1 MGVRK
6 ACVGDVPAIHALVNQ
21 FAREERMLALS
32 LSDVYD
38 RLRDFSVYDEDG
50 EVIGCCALHVVW
62 DSLAEI
68 RSLAVATDAHGRGI
82 GRALTKACITEAPA
96 LGVNRIFTLT
106 YIPEF
111 FRKLGMAD
119 VAKEKLPH
127 KVWADCVR
135 CPHFPNCNELALI
148 AAVDSTGLQP
158 LQDEL

>member
-6 ACVGDVPAIHALVNQ
+6 SCAGDVPAIHALVKH

-38 RLRDFSVYDEDG
+38 RLRDFSVYEENG
-50 EVIGCCALHVVW
+50 KILGCCALHVVW
-62 DSLAEI
+62 DNLAEI
-68 RSLAVATDAHGRGI
+68 RSLAVATEAHGRGI
-82 GRALTKACITEAPA
+82 GRALASACIAEAPA
-96 LGVNRIFTLT
+96 LGVTRIFTLT

-111 FRKLGMAD
+111 VRKLGMAD

-135 CPHFPNCNELALI
+135 CPHFPNCDELALI
-148 AAVDSTGLQP
+148 AAVDNTGLHP
-158 LQDEL
+158 LQGGL